1 MKHQNTNERAALI
14 TGTSYFDIN
23 HNQFLNPLSKY
34 ELEVEYNDDKVLD
47 ATRNNWSWLL
57 MFQKMHIKTSEK

>member
-1 MKHQNTNERAALI
+1 MFHLGTSLMFQNANERAALI

-23 HNQFLNPLSKY
+23 YNQFLNPLSKY

-47 ATRNNWSWLL
+47 ATRNNWSE
-57 MFQKMHIKTSEK
+57 F